1 MTKDSS
7 AKRKAGKRKPEK
19 LSFTQDF
26 IPIKNLE
33 HGIIETTDGRYVK
46 ILEVEPINFM
56 LRSEEEQYEIICSFA
71 SWLKI
76 SPVHLQFKS
85 ITRKADSDK
94 HIAMLRKETE
104 TEESE
109 QCKKLSEG
117 YIRLIKDVGSREA
130 LTRRFFLIFRYEEL
144 RRNENSDYGQIC
156 STLLTAEQ
164 NARAYFMQCGNNILQ
179 PKDPDEA
186 TAEILYMFFN
196 RRSCVEE
203 PFHSRVDRIVLDTM
217 AAKNKVIGID
227 PIPHIRMA
235 HFIAPRG
242 IDLTHRNYIIMD
254 GLYYSFLYI
263 KGNGYPNKVRA
274 GWMSSLIN
282 AGEGID
288 VDVFLKRENRSKT
301 IDKVAQRIR
310 LNRTKL
316 KSMQDT
322 STDYEELAGSIQAGY
337 FIKQGIANYN
347 EDLFYMSVFVTVSA
361 RTYEEL
367 MWRKQQMTDMLKSMD
382 MYVSDCSFQQE
393 DALRTVMPFLQ
404 ISPKLE
410 KKSKRNVLTSGAA
423 STYMFTS
430 FEMSDDTGVLLGI
443 NRHNNSLCIVDLF
456 DTKKNKNANLNL
468 LGTSGAGKT
477 FTMQLL
483 ALRMRMRGIQCYII
497 APIKGHEFRRACN
510 RIGGQFIKIAPGSPH
525 CINIMEIR
533 HTISPEMELIDEL
546 DYSEM
551 DSLLAQKIQ
560 QLMIFFS
567 LLIPDITNEEEQML
581 DEALIRTYGKFGI
594 THDNDLVY
602 EDRNAVPPKMKTM
615 PILGDLHEELQ
626 KNEMTK
632 RIAVIVSRFVTG
644 SAQSFNQQTNVDLSN
659 KYIVLDLSE
668 LKGKLLPVGM
678 MIALDYV
685 WDKIKSDRTK
695 KKAIMIDEIWQLI
708 GAGSNRMAAEF
719 CLEIFKVIRGFGGAA
734 ISATQDLSDF
744 FGLEDGRYGRA
755 IINNS
760 KNKIILNLEPDE
772 AEFVRDTLKLTKTEI
787 RSITRFERG
796 EALICSNNS
805 KVPVIIKASKE
816 EQEMITTDR
825 AELEAILKERQQEA
839 N

>member
-33 HGIIETTDGRYVK
+33 HGIIETTDGRYIK
-46 ILEVEPINFM
+46 ILEIEPINFM

-104 TEESE
+104 TEESA

-227 PIPHIRMA
+227 SIPHIRMA

-282 AGEGID
+282 AGEGVD
-288 VDVFLKRENRSKT
+288 VDVFLRRENRSKT

-567 LLIPDITNEEEQML
+567 LLIPDMTNEEEQML

-816 EQEMITTDR
+816 EQEIITTDR
-825 AELEAILKERQQEA
+825 AELEAILKERQHEA
-839 N
+839 D